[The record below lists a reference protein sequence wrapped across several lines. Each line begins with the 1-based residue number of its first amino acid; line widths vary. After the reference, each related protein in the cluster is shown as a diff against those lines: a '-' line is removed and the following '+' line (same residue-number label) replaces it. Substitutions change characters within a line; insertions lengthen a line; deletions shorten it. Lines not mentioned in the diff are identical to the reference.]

1 MSCFEQDV
9 IDFAKDLEE
18 KVRFFNY
25 REHKVS
31 DNERKNKRDEY
42 TRDYARVLYSSS
54 FRRLQGKMQLLGIDS
69 THFYRNRLTHSLE
82 VAQIARSLASELNLK
97 HPVVAETC
105 SLSHDLGNPPF
116 GHAGEKVLNDLAK
129 DIGGY
134 EGNAQTFRI
143 LRHLEKKHYGYPG
156 LNLTLRTLFGVTKY
170 FYKRQDNPKKFLYDE
185 DYDFLKNELKS
196 RHTEY
201 TKSIDVQIMDLA
213 DEIAYAAHDLEDAL
227 SFGFVTLGEIMYEF
241 EISPDYNQAS
251 KVFQEIAKKARDIA
265 LKAYR
270 LETSEEYSFILRK
283 ELTSNIVNELINDIG
298 VVRDNESQEIFG
310 YKSLSKLSE
319 GLKKIVF
326 KALLRK
332 NNIQLYEKQG
342 EKIIERLFEVY
353 TDKQFN
359 YKNSLLPPELRVL
372 ANAVDDDN
380 AERMQQRLVIDYI
393 AGMMDS
399 FAMQEYKKYFGAS
412 SLDSIYDIS
421 FWKNKN

>member
-1 MSCFEQDV
+1 MSFFDKNT
-9 IDFAKDLEE
+9 IAFAKELENQIQI
-18 KVRFFNY
+18 FNY
-25 REHKVS
+25 RE
-31 DNERKNKRDEY
+31 DDDADDKNLKEKDEY
-42 TRDYARVLYSSS
+42 ISDYSRVLYSSS

-82 VAQIARSLASELNLK
+82 VAQIARYIASELELK
-97 HPVVAETC
+97 HPVVTETC

-143 LRHLEKKHYGYPG
+143 LRHLEKKHYAYSG

-170 FYKRQDNPKKFLYDE
+170 FHKRVDNPKKFLYDE
-185 DYDFLKNELKS
+185 DYNFLKNSLES
-196 RHTEY
+196 QDCEY
-201 TKSIDVQIMDLA
+201 IKSIDVQIMDLA

-227 SFGFVTLGEIMYEF
+227 SFGLVTLGEIMYEF
-241 EISPDYNQAS
+241 QISQDYNQAS
-251 KVFQEIAKKARDIA
+251 GKFSEIAKKSRDIA
-265 LKAYR
+265 LQANR
-270 LETSEEYSFILRK
+270 LQTSEEYSFILRK
-283 ELTSNIVNELINDIG
+283 ELTSNIVNNLILDIG
-298 VVRDNESQEIFG
+298 VIKDNGSEKLG
-310 YKSLSKLSE
+310 YKNLGKLSE

-342 EKIIERLFEVY
+342 EKIITRLYEVY
-353 TDKQFN
+353 TDKSFN
-359 YKNSLLPPELRVL
+359 YKNNLLPPEFRVL
-372 ANAVDDDN
+372 EKKSDGESTEVI
-380 AERMQQRLVIDYI
+380 QQRLVVDYI

-412 SLDSIYDIS
+412 SLDLIYDMD

>member
-1 MSCFEQDV
+1 MSYFEQDV
-9 IDFAKDLEE
+9 IDFAKELEK
-18 KVRFFNY
+18 KVQAFNY

-54 FRRLQGKMQLLGIDS
+54 FRRLQGKMQLLGVDS

-82 VAQIARSLASELNLK
+82 VAQIARSIASELNLE
-97 HPVVAETC
+97 HPVVAENC

-116 GHAGEKVLNDLAK
+116 GHAGEKVLNNLAK

-143 LRHLEKKHYGYPG
+143 LRHLEKKHHAYPG
-156 LNLTLRTLFGVTKY
+156 LNLTLRTLFGITKY
-170 FYKRQDNPKKFLYDE
+170 FYIRHDNHKKFLYDE
-185 DYDFLKNELKS
+185 DYNFLKNELKS
-196 RHTEY
+196 RHTQY

-227 SFGFVTLGEIMYEF
+227 SFEFVTLGEIMYEF
-241 EISPDYNQAS
+241 QISQDYNQAS
-251 KVFQEIAKKARDIA
+251 EIFQEIAKKARDVA

-270 LETSEEYSFILRK
+270 LETSEEYSLILRK
-283 ELTSNIVNELINDIG
+283 ELTSNIVNELINDVG
-298 VVRDNESQEIFG
+298 VVKDKESQEILG
-310 YKSLSKLSE
+310 YKNLSKLSE
-319 GLKKIVF
+319 GLKKILF
-326 KALLRK
+326 RALLRK
-332 NNIQLYEKQG
+332 NSIQLYEKQG
-342 EKIIERLFEVY
+342 EKIITRLFEVY

-359 YKNSLLPPELRVL
+359 FKNSLLPPEYRVL
-372 ANAVDDDN
+372 ENTVDN
-380 AERMQQRLVIDYI
+380 ENVEKTQQRLVVDYI

-399 FAMQEYKKYFGAS
+399 FAIQEYKKYFGTS
-412 SLDSIYDIS
+412 SLDSIYDID